1 MTRMASERFLEIESL
16 LSWAGAKK
24 DATAE
29 LPDDSVPKI
38 VLCPCK
44 LKQ

>member
-1 MTRMASERFLEIESL
+1 MTRMASARFLVIESL
-16 LSWAGAKK
+16 LSCDGAKK

-29 LPDDSVPKI
+29 LPEYSVPKM